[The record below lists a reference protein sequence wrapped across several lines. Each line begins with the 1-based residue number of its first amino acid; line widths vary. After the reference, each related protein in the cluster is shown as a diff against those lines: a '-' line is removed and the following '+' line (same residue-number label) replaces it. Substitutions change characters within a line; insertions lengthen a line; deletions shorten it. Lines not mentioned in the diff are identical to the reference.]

1 MEGVTLKPIHGGVLG
16 NVEGDESDGRAGKLL
31 ELAMLSVEV

>member
-1 MEGVTLKPIHGGVLG
+1 MEGVTMELIHGGVLG
-16 NVEGDESDGRAGKLL
+16 NVEGDESDGGVGKLL